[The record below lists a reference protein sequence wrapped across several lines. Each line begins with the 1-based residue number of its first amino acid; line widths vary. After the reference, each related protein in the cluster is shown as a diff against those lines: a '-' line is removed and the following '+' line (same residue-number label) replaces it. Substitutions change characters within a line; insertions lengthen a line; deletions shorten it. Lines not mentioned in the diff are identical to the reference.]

1 MSDFVYIVLPAYNEE
16 AAIGTLIENL
26 NHVCTNAGLRYE
38 IIVIDDGSSDK
49 TGEVVSSYK
58 AKFPVRLES
67 HKVNMN
73 LGATIRDGLEMASN
87 QAGADDVIITM
98 DADGT
103 HPASL
108 IPEMV
113 RRIRNGFDVGI
124 ASRYIKNAEVIG
136 IPFFRQILSFGAAVL
151 FKIAHPVRG
160 VRDYTCGYRAYRA
173 EIVRNAFT
181 KWGKSFVEQAG
192 FQCMAELL
200 LKLGSLKLNFSEVPL
215 VLRYDLKGGVSK
227 MSVTSTIFSSLALIV
242 KTKKS

>member
-1 MSDFVYIVLPAYNEE
+1 MYDFVYIVLPAYNEE
-16 AAIGTLIENL
+16 AAIGSLIENL
-26 NHVCTNAGLRYE
+26 DHVCRNAGLRYE

-49 TGEVVSSYK
+49 TGEIVSSYK
-58 AKFPVRLES
+58 AMFPVRLNS

-87 QAGADDVIITM
+87 LAASNDVIITM

-113 RRIRNGFDVGI
+113 RRIRDDSDVVI
-124 ASRYIKNAEVIG
+124 ASRYIKNAQVIG
-136 IPFFRQILSFGAAVL
+136 VPFFRQILSLGAAVL
-151 FKIAHPVRG
+151 FKVSHPVKG

-173 EIVRNAFT
+173 EVLRNAFA
-181 KWGKSFVEQAG
+181 KWGKSFVEQSG

-200 LKLGSLKLNFSEVPL
+200 LKLGSFKLNFSEVPL

-227 MSVTSTIFSSLALIV
+227 MSVISTILSSLALVV